1 MKAEKFLSSEAKQIL
16 ANYTEATA
24 VINETIQKNGWRI
37 EGEAPSLT
45 FIHFLNSSL
54 NERKKLRDLIYRVIT
69 KPSMKSINKLFSYVK
84 NFTKSQ
90 KSCHVRISAKEEKI
104 QIARKKWKAAQAIA
118 DQYLQEYKT
127 EKGDYYKK

>member
-104 QIARKKWKAAQAIA
+104 QIARKKWKSAQAIA